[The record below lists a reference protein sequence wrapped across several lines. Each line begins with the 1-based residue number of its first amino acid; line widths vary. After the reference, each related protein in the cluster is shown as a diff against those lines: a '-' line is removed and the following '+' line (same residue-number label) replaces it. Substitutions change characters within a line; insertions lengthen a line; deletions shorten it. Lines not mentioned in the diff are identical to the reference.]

1 MRFNCVP
8 LAVMTQNVAVITEPM
23 ESFARQ
29 IVDGVPPQRAYEIA
43 GYKPDGSNAYKL
55 LRHPQVSALIR
66 AEMTRRLQDEDAPA
80 ARKLLRRFLEDEE
93 ADKKLRVDCAKT
105 LLSRGGYVEPKA
117 IEAPA
122 PGTKDPSEMTGAEL
136 DQMIDRMRTELRQ
149 RETKAI
155 DITPQALDEF
165 D

>member
-1 MRFNCVP
+1 MQNE
-8 LAVMTQNVAVITEPM
+8 LALTDRQSA
-23 ESFARQ
+23 FARH
-29 IVDGVPPQRAYEIA
+29 IVDGYHYLEAYKRA
-43 GYKPDGSNAYKL
+43 GYTGDQPAASRL
-55 LRHPQVSALIR
+55 TRHPAVSAAIR

-80 ARKLLRRFLEDEE
+80 ARKLLRRFLEDEQC
-93 ADKKLRVDCAKT
+93 DKKLRVDCAKT

-155 DITPQALDEF
+155 DITPQVIDEF

>member
-1 MRFNCVP
+1 M
-8 LAVMTQNVAVITEPM
+8 
-23 ESFARQ
+23 SQ
-29 IVDGVPPQRAYEIA
+29 IVVALSDLQERFVANLIEGIPAPRAYELA
-43 GYKPDGSNAYKL
+43 GYKPDGSNAYKMAK
-55 LRHPQVSALIR
+55 HPLVSAAIR
-66 AEMTRRLQDEDAPA
+66 AELTRRLQDEDAPA

-122 PGTKDPSEMTGAEL
+122 PGTKDPSEMSGQEL
-136 DQMIDRMRTELRQ
+136 DAMIDRMRTELRQ

-155 DITPQALDEF
+155 DITPQAIDPWDE
-165 D
+165 

>member
-1 MRFNCVP
+1 M
-8 LAVMTQNVAVITEPM
+8 QNLTALTDRQVA
-23 ESFARQ
+23 FARYL
-29 IVDGVPPQRAYEIA
+29 VDGRHYLE
-43 GYKPDGSNAYKL
+43 AYKL
-55 LRHPQVSALIR
+55 AGYTGPQPSASALTRHPGVSAAIR

>member
-1 MRFNCVP
+1 M
-8 LAVMTQNVAVITEPM
+8 AT
-23 ESFARQ
+23 FACYV
-29 IVDGVPPQRAYEIA
+29 VDGIPIQKAYALA
-43 GYKPDGSNAYKL
+43 GYKPDHANAYKL
-55 LRHPQVSALIR
+55 AKHPGVSAAIR

-93 ADKKLRVDCAKT
+93 CDKKLRVDCAKT

-149 RETKAI
+149 RESKAI
-155 DITPQALDEF
+155 DITPQPVDEF

>member
-1 MRFNCVP
+1 MQTKQIALN
-8 LAVMTQNVAVITEPM
+8 E
-23 ESFARQ
+23 RQ
-29 IVDGVPPQRAYEIA
+29 TVFVKYLVDGCHYMDAYKRA
-43 GYKPDGSNAYKL
+43 GYQGAQPSAWTL
-55 LRHPQVSALIR
+55 AHSPLVSAAIR

-93 ADKKLRVDCAKT
+93 CDKKLRVDCAKT

-155 DITPQALDEF
+155 DITPQTVDPWDE
-165 D
+165 

>member
-1 MRFNCVP
+1 M
-8 LAVMTQNVAVITEPM
+8 QNLIALNE
-23 ESFARQ
+23 RQ
-29 IVDGVPPQRAYEIA
+29 AAFVRYLVDGRHYLE
-43 GYKPDGSNAYKL
+43 AYKL
-55 LRHPQVSALIR
+55 AGYQGGQPQASHLQHMPVISAAIR

-122 PGTKDPSEMTGAEL
+122 PGTKDPSEMSGSEL
-136 DQMIDRMRTELRQ
+136 DAMIDRMRTELRQ
-149 RETKAI
+149 REAKAI
-155 DITPQALDEF
+155 DITPQPLDPWDE
-165 D
+165 

>member
-1 MRFNCVP
+1 MR
-8 LAVMTQNVAVITEPM
+8 TKQVALND
-23 ESFARQ
+23 RQ
-29 IVDGVPPQRAYEIA
+29 ALFVKYLVDGRHYIEAYRLA
-43 GYKPDGSNAYKL
+43 GYTVSQPNASAL
-55 LRHPQVSALIR
+55 AHSPLVSAAIR

-80 ARKLLRRFLEDEE
+80 ARKLLRRFLEDEQC
-93 ADKKLRVDCAKT
+93 DKKLRVDCAKT

-155 DITPQALDEF
+155 DITPQPIDPW

>member
-1 MRFNCVP
+1 MHAPTVLNDR
-8 LAVMTQNVAVITEPM
+8 QS
-23 ESFARQ
+23 SFVRYL
-29 IVDGVPPQRAYEIA
+29 VDGRHYLE
-43 GYKPDGSNAYKL
+43 AYKL
-55 LRHPQVSALIR
+55 AGYTGTQPAASQLAHSPLVSAAIR

-117 IEAPA
+117 TEAPA
-122 PGTKDPSEMTGAEL
+122 PGTKDPSEMTGSEL
-136 DQMIDRMRTELRQ
+136 DAMIDRLRTELRQ
-149 RETKAI
+149 RESKAI
-155 DITPQALDEF
+155 DITPQPIDEF

>member
-1 MRFNCVP
+1 MRTN
-8 LAVMTQNVAVITEPM
+8 LALNDRQAA
-23 ESFARQ
+23 FARYL
-29 IVDGVPPQRAYEIA
+29 VDGRHYLEAYRLA
-43 GYKPDGSNAYKL
+43 GYTGGQPQASFL
-55 LRHPQVSALIR
+55 TRHPAVSAAIK

-80 ARKLLRRFLEDEE
+80 ARKLLRRFLEDEQC
-93 ADKKLRVDCAKT
+93 DKKLRVDCAKT
-105 LLSRGGYVEPKA
+105 LLSRGGYVDPKA

-149 RETKAI
+149 RESKAI
-155 DITPQALDEF
+155 DITPQPVDEF

>member
-1 MRFNCVP
+1 MRTN
-8 LAVMTQNVAVITEPM
+8 LALNDRQAA
-23 ESFARQ
+23 FARYL
-29 IVDGVPPQRAYEIA
+29 VDGRHYLEAYRLA
-43 GYKPDGSNAYKL
+43 GYTGGQPQASFL
-55 LRHPQVSALIR
+55 TRHPAVSAAIK

-136 DQMIDRMRTELRQ
+136 DQMIDRLRTELRQ
-149 RETKAI
+149 RESKAI
-155 DITPQALDEF
+155 DVTPTQLDEF

>member
-1 MRFNCVP
+1 
-8 LAVMTQNVAVITEPM
+8 MTT
-23 ESFARQ
+23 FAYHV
-29 IVDGVPPQRAYEIA
+29 VDGVPIQRAYELA
-43 GYKPDGSNAYKL
+43 GYKPDASNAYKL
-55 LRHPQVSALIR
+55 TKHPAVSAAIR

-80 ARKLLRRFLEDEE
+80 ARKVLRMFLDDETC
-93 ADKKLRVDCAKT
+93 DKKLRVDCAKT

-136 DQMIDRMRTELRQ
+136 DAMIDRMRNELRQ

-155 DITPQALDEF
+155 DITPQAIDPW

>member
-1 MRFNCVP
+1 MQKSLTTLTDKQHVF
-8 LAVMTQNVAVITEPM
+8 VAHL
-23 ESFARQ
+23 
-29 IVDGVPPQRAYEIA
+29 VDGVHYAKAYELA
-43 GYKPDGSNAYKL
+43 GYSADQANAYHL
-55 LRHPQVSALIR
+55 YRHPGVSAAIR

-122 PGTKDPSEMTGAEL
+122 PGTKDPSEMSGQEL

-155 DITPQALDEF
+155 DITPQAVDEF